1 MNTAVKTSS
10 RVMPGFTRRPEAYA
24 TPKNEKTLDS
34 LIDEIEARGL
44 GRPCISRA
52 EILAAIDS
60 GGDTNFL
67 IKTKDLESIVLA
79 NLTEEG
85 FKNPAAH
92 RDKVI
97 RLVKSQ
103 SDCFAQK
110 YLLVNT
116 AVFEDAMSGAIMEE
130 RHNNE
135 SNSESV
141 SFEEIMKIL
150 DE

>member
-1 MNTAVKTSS
+1 
-10 RVMPGFTRRPEAYA
+10 MPGFARRPETYA
-24 TPKNEKTLDS
+24 MPKNEKALDS

-44 GRPCISRA
+44 GRPCISRP
-52 EILAAIDS
+52 EILAAINS

-67 IKTKDLESIVLA
+67 IKTKDLEDIVLA
-79 NLTEEG
+79 NLTEENL
-85 FKNPAAH
+85 KKPAAR

-103 SDCFAQK
+103 SDCFAQE

-116 AVFEDAMSGAIMEE
+116 EVFEDAMLGAIMEE
-130 RHNNE
+130 RRNDE

-141 SFEEIMKIL
+141 SFEEIMIQN
-150 DE
+150 